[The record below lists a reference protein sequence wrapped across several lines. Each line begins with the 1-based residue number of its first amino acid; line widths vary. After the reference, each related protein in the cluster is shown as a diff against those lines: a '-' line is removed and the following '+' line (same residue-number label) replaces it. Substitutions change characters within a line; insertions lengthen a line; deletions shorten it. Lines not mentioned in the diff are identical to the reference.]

1 MELVTTMKTALFPV
15 YQVVRHAYRSHL
27 EILAAVGAWYT
38 FRKGLSI
45 IPGCYTL
52 LNMSSHMLRKTA
64 QVKQYGH
71 WAVVT
76 GATDGIGKAYAEEL
90 ANHGMNIILISR
102 NPEKLQRVSEDIART
117 YGVKTRFIVA
127 DFSEGREVYSAIKD
141 GLEDV
146 DVAVLVNNAGVLYD
160 CPQYVADVPEDRL
173 WEIINVNIAAVTM
186 MVRIVLPGM
195 VQRKKGAIIN
205 VSSGSASVLWPY
217 FSVYSATK
225 AFVDY
230 FSQALHYEYASK
242 GIFIQ
247 NLIPLF
253 VATNMISPMNSYLLR
268 ESLLVP
274 SAKDY
279 GRQAVRTI
287 GVSRRTTGYWSHAIQ
302 HRLMISLPEWA
313 WITFW
318 RLVSSKLRRDYL
330 ASNR

>member
-45 IPGCYTL
+45 IHGCYNL
-52 LNMSSHMLRKTA
+52 LNTSSHMLRKTA
-64 QVKQYGH
+64 QVKQYGE

-76 GATDGIGKAYAEEL
+76 GSTDGIGKAYAEEL
-90 ANHGMNIILISR
+90 ANHGLNIILISR

-141 GLEDV
+141 GLENV
-146 DVAVLVNNAGVLYD
+146 DVGILVNNAGVFYEY
-160 CPQYVADVPEDRL
+160 PQYVADLPEDRV
-173 WEIINVNIAAVTM
+173 WEIINVNIAAATIL
-186 MVRIVLPGM
+186 VRIVLPGM

-205 VSSGSASVLWPY
+205 VSSGSACALWPHV
-217 FSVYSATK
+217 SVYSASK
-225 AFVDY
+225 AFLDY

-247 NLIPLF
+247 SLLPFF
-253 VATNMISPMNSYLLR
+253 VATNMISQLNSFLIR

-302 HRLMISLPEWA
+302 LHLKMSLPEWA
-313 WITFW
+313 WIKME
-318 RLVSSKLRRDYL
+318 RLLCRKLRKDYL
-330 ASNR
+330 SRKL